1 MKKLLFFISL
11 SLIGI
16 AFASSPDGA
25 SAGNLGK
32 FSVSDSVDI
41 FYYGVN
47 CYGNSAPAD
56 TIRWYL
62 YKDTTSASPV
72 KVDSGKTATNTLP
85 SRLLRSEFGV
95 VADYALRHK
104 ASNGTPG
111 KYTMKIVAR
120 TDTCWTPF
128 VYWWEAVDT
137 TTLNLVKRNETLI
150 LANRDSLAKI
160 DTTLIKV
167 RNQVFDNSDSLNL
180 IKYKTDKLTFNSN
193 DSLIIDY
200 SNFPEVRIVSTDTI
214 GQVTNEVRIVSIDTI
229 GRVTNVSDKSGY
241 SLTSDYMT
249 KADSSLYMRTDWG
262 NIKNQNAYQ
271 NFTQTRVHFVDSLGE
286 EITASTDTAKIKTM
300 NVNNQWGAFYTWNYS
315 TRTLTSGAGIGANSV
330 VIRCKNS
337 SDTSSIVFAQI
348 QVLDSTESSTIGL
361 LTSDSQGRGF
371 FALDNGIY
379 CVRLYKPGWQ
389 FAVPET
395 LRVNGN
401 EDTIYYADAFD
412 PGVPPQANL
421 CRVYGWIYDLK
432 NQPISGAKIEAS
444 IKTVPLRYQ
453 NIVISPY
460 YKSTLTDDDGF
471 WYLDLYPNSILIPTD
486 TKYIFHLFSPSGTIL
501 RLETV
506 VPDQTSWEL
515 QW

>member
-1 MKKLLFFISL
+1 MKKLLFFFNLSLSLSL

-16 AFASSPDGA
+16 AFALS
-25 SAGNLGK
+25 GNLGQ
-32 FSVSDSVDI
+32 FSVADSVDI

-95 VADYALRHK
+95 LADYALRHK
-104 ASNGTPG
+104 ASNNTPG

-167 RNQVFDNSDSLNL
+167 RNQVFDNADSLNL
-180 IKYKTDKLTFNSN
+180 IRYKTDKLTFNSN

-200 SNFPEVRIVSTDTI
+200 SNIPEVRIVSTDTI
-214 GQVTNEVRIVSIDTI
+214 GQVTS
-229 GRVTNVSDKSGY
+229 VSDKSGY
-241 SLTSDYMT
+241 SLTGDYMT

-262 NIKNQNAYQ
+262 NIKNPTAYQ
-271 NFTQTRVHFVDSLGE
+271 NFSQTRFHFVDSLGE
-286 EITASTDTAKIKTM
+286 EITAFTDTSKIKTM
-300 NVNNQWGAFYTWNYS
+300 NINNQWGAFYTWNYS
-315 TRTLTSGAGIGANSV
+315 TRTLTSGAGTGANSV
-330 VIRCKNS
+330 AIRCKNS
-337 SDTSSIVFAQI
+337 SDSSSIALAQI

-389 FAVPET
+389 FNVPET
-395 LRVNGN
+395 LQVNGN
-401 EDTIYYADAFD
+401 EDTSYYADAFN
-412 PGVPPQANL
+412 PGTPPQVNL
-421 CRVYGWIYDLK
+421 CRVFGWIYDLK
-432 NQPISGAKIEAS
+432 NQPIVGAKIEAS
-444 IKTVPLRYQ
+444 IKTIPLRYQ
-453 NIVISPY
+453 NMVISPY

-471 WYLDLYPNSILIPTD
+471 WYLDLYPNSVLNPSDI
-486 TKYIFHLFSPSGTIL
+486 KYIFHLFSPSGTIL

-506 VPDQTSWEL
+506 VPDQGSWEL

>member
-1 MKKLLFFISL
+1 M
-11 SLIGI
+11 
-16 AFASSPDGA
+16 
-25 SAGNLGK
+25 
-32 FSVSDSVDI
+32 
-41 FYYGVN
+41 
-47 CYGNSAPAD
+47 
-56 TIRWYL
+56 
-62 YKDTTSASPV
+62 
-72 KVDSGKTATNTLP
+72 
-85 SRLLRSEFGV
+85 
-95 VADYALRHK
+95 
-104 ASNGTPG
+104 
-111 KYTMKIVAR
+111 
-120 TDTCWTPF
+120 
-128 VYWWEAVDT
+128 
-137 TTLNLVKRNETLI
+137 
-150 LANRDSLAKI
+150 
-160 DTTLIKV
+160 
-167 RNQVFDNSDSLNL
+167 
-180 IKYKTDKLTFNSN
+180 
-193 DSLIIDY
+193 
-200 SNFPEVRIVSTDTI
+200 
-214 GQVTNEVRIVSIDTI
+214 
-229 GRVTNVSDKSGY
+229 
-241 SLTSDYMT
+241 
-249 KADSSLYMRTDWG
+249 
-262 NIKNQNAYQ
+262 
-271 NFTQTRVHFVDSLGE
+271 
-286 EITASTDTAKIKTM
+286 
-300 NVNNQWGAFYTWNYS
+300 
-315 TRTLTSGAGIGANSV
+315 